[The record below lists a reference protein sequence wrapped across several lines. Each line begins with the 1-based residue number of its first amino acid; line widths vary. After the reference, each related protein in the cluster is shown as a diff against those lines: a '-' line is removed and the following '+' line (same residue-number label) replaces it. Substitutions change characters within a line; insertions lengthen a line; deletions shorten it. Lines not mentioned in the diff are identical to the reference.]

1 MLGAFF
7 FGVAFAPAS
16 GGALL
21 ADPSG
26 KFCNECGAPRSNPS
40 EESPVETWTDD
51 ETAFER
57 TAKEELVGEDEEGI
71 DTDLGMV
78 DAEDE
83 TEYLMPFPEDEA
95 SA

>member
-16 GGALL
+16 GEALL

-26 KFCNECGAPRSNPS
+26 KFCNECGAPRSNQS
-40 EESPVETWTDD
+40 EGPPVETWTDE

-57 TAKEELVGEDEEGI
+57 TAKEELVEEDK
-71 DTDLGMV
+71 
-78 DAEDE
+78 ED
-83 TEYLMPFPEDEA
+83 LMPFPEDEA

>member
-1 MLGAFF
+1 M
-7 FGVAFAPAS
+7 
-16 GGALL
+16 
-21 ADPSG
+21 
-26 KFCNECGAPRSNPS
+26 
-40 EESPVETWTDD
+40 ETWTDD

-71 DTDLGMV
+71 DTELGMV

-83 TEYLMPFPEDEA
+83 TEYLMPFPEDGA